1 MLSCIIQHHSFIS
14 PRWLIKQL
22 YSDEILFLHHRKYF
36 RSAEIT
42 FCLSA
47 LLICLLGGV
56 LADEEAQSAIS
67 PLSPCNEG
75 VGSAWTLSHHR
86 AKVRLLQPATPA
98 PAPPLPPPPWRRRR
112 RRRRRQ
118 KRQVRPT
125 VEHSDS
131 DEGRVRGLAPSVC
144 VTKDLLHAPPKSAA
158 AVGRHDPPRAFLIC
172 AHWLI
177 CTTEFV
183 SKI

>member
-22 YSDEILFLHHRKYF
+22 YSEEILFLHHRKYF

-42 FCLSA
+42 FRLSA
-47 LLICLLGGV
+47 LLGCFLGGV
-56 LADEEAQSAIS
+56 LADEEPQERAFAAFAAFAVQRRRR
-67 PLSPCNEG
+67 LSLD
-75 VGSAWTLSHHR
+75 SLSRRQGAHRR

-112 RRRRRQ
+112 RRRQ
-118 KRQVRPT
+118 KRQMRPA

-131 DEGRVRGLAPSVC
+131 DEGRARGLAPSVC
-144 VTKDLLHAPPKSAA
+144 VTEDLHAPPRSAA
-158 AVGRHDPPRAFLIC
+158 AVSRHDPPRAFPVGVAAALPP
-172 AHWLI
+172 
-177 CTTEFV
+177 
-183 SKI
+183 